1 MKTIIQTTLVVCI
14 LLIALISTSCGTQGM
29 ASTPT
34 TQPKIFESITPT
46 QTVLPTITQ
55 TFQSTSGGDDVK
67 NAVIQ
72 ALLALTTQANRMDVT
87 TVLKDGTSQVSS
99 IEFVPPDRK
108 HILDVTSGIEY
119 LIVNDKV

>member
-1 MKTIIQTTLVVCI
+1 
-14 LLIALISTSCGTQGM
+14 M

-67 NAVIQ
+67 DAVIQ